1 MNMLVGVLSLGV
13 SIIFKLMSSN
23 ATSLNQEDYVS
34 VLSLLHR
41 QTVGE
46 LLVSLQQNLPY
57 NKSLKGP

>member
-13 SIIFKLMSSN
+13 SIIFKLMNSI
-23 ATSLNQEDYVS
+23 ATSLNQEDSVS

-57 NKSLKGP
+57 KKS